1 MQNRRI
7 GDFAAAAGDFPPIG
21 EAAFGCCA
29 LDDEETRRRCRWC
42 GRREYE
48 AADDEVGVLFV
59 AGEEGG
65 EGDSEMVERRGY
77 VDLDGGLGFHV
88 SVVVCSIRRM
98 ADEGRYE
105 KLWRL

>member
-7 GDFAAAAGDFPPIG
+7 GDLAAAAGYFPPVG

-29 LDDEETRRRCRWC
+29 LDDEETGGWCGWC

-48 AADDEVGVLFV
+48 AADDDVGVLFV

-65 EGDSEMVERRGY
+65 EGDCEMAERRAY

-88 SVVVCSIRRM
+88 SVVVSLIRRM
-98 ADEGRYE
+98 ADEERYE
-105 KLWRL
+105 KV